1 MPAEAKEFPMKARIS
16 TLIAAGLTALSLSAG
31 AETTQTTTTVEKGVT
46 TTHIH
51 RSDDPAVGDPVGNRG
66 VSAKDD
72 KGPANTQKFC
82 EEGSSDPDCVRAEK
96 RQTSKGTWQDDCA
109 TGATKACPK

>member
-1 MPAEAKEFPMKARIS
+1 MKARIS